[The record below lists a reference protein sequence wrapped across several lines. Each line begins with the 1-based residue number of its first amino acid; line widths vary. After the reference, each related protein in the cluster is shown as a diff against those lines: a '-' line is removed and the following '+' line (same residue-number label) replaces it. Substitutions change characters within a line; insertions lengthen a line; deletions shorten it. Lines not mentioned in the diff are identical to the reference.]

1 MEGTGCYACLPLIR
15 GRSGTSYMQRR
26 QPPRRR
32 GRPSHNTLLNCSPSF
47 NTQLFCPNTHNDS
60 QSVCNIYK
68 LLDTRDPAPP
78 LRITRLV
85 RSGTVW
91 AHWILP
97 RSFFVSNVTFVP
109 LEKDRRHTPFAFVA
123 LLKGAP
129 RGKSYRGSHV
139 VLVAPPLNVSSQLP
153 QR

>member
-1 MEGTGCYACLPLIR
+1 MIR
-15 GRSGTSYMQRR
+15 KAA
-26 QPPRRR
+26 
-32 GRPSHNTLLNCSPSF
+32 
-47 NTQLFCPNTHNDS
+47 
-60 QSVCNIYK
+60 SVCNIYNNLIYNNK
-68 LLDTRDPAPP
+68 LLDTRDPAPA
-78 LRITRLV
+78 LRITRLD